1 MIYPQRQQTWG
12 WLAAIYVFSAGL
24 GGGVFLF
31 SFILNM
37 AGRYES
43 VARIGA
49 FSGPV
54 LVWIGTLFLLCDL
67 GSITRAYRLFASPS
81 ALMTSWMGRGA
92 WILAGFIIFG
102 LAYALP
108 SFRLFAWLPWTHTST
123 LGQGI
128 GLIAALLS
136 ILVAVYPGF
145 LLGVLNSIPFWNTP
159 ALPLLFFLSGLDTG
173 IALLIVIALFF
184 PASFGANG
192 FHLLATGDMV
202 LIFLLLITLGGYL
215 EIVRQ
220 TGNTAAA
227 SIRLLKTPLFIG
239 GVIMVGLLL
248 PLGLLLYSLFITN
261 LLPLRV
267 LSGIISIFV
276 LVGGLCLRYSIIR
289 GGVRLAVR

>member
-12 WLAAIYVFSAGL
+12 WPPAIYIFSAGL

-31 SFILNM
+31 SFILNI
-37 AGRYES
+37 AGRYEP

-49 FSGPV
+49 LSGPL
-54 LVWIGTLFLLCDL
+54 LVWMGILFLLGDL
-67 GSITRAYRLFASPS
+67 GSISRAYRLFASP
-81 ALMTSWMGRGA
+81 AAFMTSWMGRGV

-108 SFRLFAWLPWTHTST
+108 SFRLFAWLPWPHTSII
-123 LGQGI
+123 GQGI

-136 ILVAVYPGF
+136 LLVAVYPGF
-145 LLGVLNSIPFWNTP
+145 LLGVLNSIPFWNTT

-173 IALLIVIALFF
+173 IALLIMIALFF
-184 PASFGANG
+184 PASFAVEG
-192 FHLLATGDMV
+192 FHLLGIGDV
-202 LIFLLLITLGGYL
+202 ALLFLLLITLGGYL

-220 TGNTAAA
+220 TGDAAAA

-239 GVIMVGLLL
+239 GVIIAGLLV
-248 PLGLLLYSLFITN
+248 PLGLLLYSFSITN
-261 LLPLRV
+261 LFSLRIF
-267 LSGIISIFV
+267 SGIASTLV

>member
-1 MIYPQRQQTWG
+1 MMDPQRQQTWG

-54 LVWIGTLFLLCDL
+54 LVWMGTFFLLGDL
-67 GSITRAYRLFASPS
+67 GSITRVFRLFASPS

-108 SFRLFAWLPWTHTST
+108 SFGLFAWLPWTHTST
-123 LGQGI
+123 IGQGI

-173 IALLIVIALFF
+173 IALLIMIALFF
-184 PASFGANG
+184 PGSFGAEG
-192 FHLLATGDMV
+192 FHLLGAGDMA
-202 LIFLLLITLGGYL
+202 LLFLLLITLGGYL

-239 GVIMVGLLL
+239 GVIIVGLLL
-248 PLGLLLYSLFITN
+248 PLGLLLYSLSITH
-261 LLPLRV
+261 LLSLRV
-267 LSGIISIFV
+267 LSGIISTFV
-276 LVGGLCLRYSIIR
+276 LAGGLCLRYSIIR